1 MARVIH
7 AQLTPQARE
16 VLRLRDGGINRAGR
30 TLRDWLVHSFETT
43 ATSRDQQA
51 SLFAETIPVDDDV
64 PLLLE
69 ALARV
74 TRRTPDDLVEA
85 WALEEPTPEE
95 SAGQA
100 QTTTRPVSL
109 PDDMRGKVIELPR
122 PCRDPFRGDGSGRT
136 AAVGE
141 LPPKVRKPRAPL
153 RSSIVPCAVSLD
165 CQQSRPV

>member
-30 TLRDWLVHSFETT
+30 TLRNWLVRSFETT
-43 ATSRDQQA
+43 ATSRVQQA

-85 WALEEPTPEE
+85 WALEEPTQEE
-95 SAGQA
+95 RGGQA
-100 QTTTRPVSL
+100 QTTTPPVSL
-109 PDDMRGKVIELPR
+109 PEDVRGKVIELLDLAETLFEETVADAQR
-122 PCRDPFRGDGSGRT
+122 RLGSYPEGQEAER
-136 AAVGE
+136 AAAE
-141 LPPKVRKPRAPL
+141 IYRAL
-153 RSSIVPCAVSLD
+153 RSVLGL
-165 CQQSRPV
+165 SRE

>member
-16 VLRLRDGGINRAGR
+16 VLRLRNGGINRAGR

-43 ATSRDQQA
+43 VTSRAQQA

-85 WALEEPTPEE
+85 WALEEPAPKEK
-95 SAGQA
+95 AGQA
-100 QTTTRPVSL
+100 QTTMRPVSL
-109 PDDMRGKVIELPR
+109 PEDVSGKVTELLDLAETLFEETIADAQR
-122 PCRDPFRGDGSGRT
+122 RLGSYPEGQEAES
-136 AAVGE
+136 AAAE
-141 LPPKVRKPRAPL
+141 LYRAL
-153 RSSIVPCAVSLD
+153 RSVLGL
-165 CQQSRPV
+165 SRE

>member
-43 ATSRDQQA
+43 ATSRAQQA

-85 WALEEPTPEE
+85 WALEEPTQEE
-95 SAGQA
+95 RGGQA
-100 QTTTRPVSL
+100 QTTTSTVSL
-109 PDDMRGKVIELPR
+109 PDDVHGKVIELLDLAETLFEETVADAQR
-122 PCRDPFRGDGSGRT
+122 RLGSYPEGEEAER
-136 AAVGE
+136 AAAE
-141 LPPKVRKPRAPL
+141 LYRAL
-153 RSSIVPCAVSLD
+153 RSVLGL
-165 CQQSRPV
+165 SRE

>member
-43 ATSRDQQA
+43 ATSRAQQQA

-74 TRRTPDDLVEA
+74 TRQTPDDMVEA
-85 WALEEPTPEE
+85 WALEEPPQEE
-95 SAGQA
+95 RAEQA

-109 PDDMRGKVIELPR
+109 PEDVRGKVIELLDLAETLFEETVADAQR
-122 PCRDPFRGDGSGRT
+122 RLGSYPEGQEAES
-136 AAVGE
+136 AAAD
-141 LPPKVRKPRAPL
+141 LYRAL
-153 RSSIVPCAVSLD
+153 RSVLGL
-165 CQQSRPV
+165 SRE

>member
-1 MARVIH
+1 SLTWLKPSLSCALQGGDSNMARVIH

-43 ATSRDQQA
+43 ATSRAQQA

-85 WALEEPTPEE
+85 WALEEPAPKEK
-95 SAGQA
+95 AGQA

-109 PDDMRGKVIELPR
+109 PEDVSGKVTEL
-122 PCRDPFRGDGSGRT
+122 
-136 AAVGE
+136 
-141 LPPKVRKPRAPL
+141 
-153 RSSIVPCAVSLD
+153 LD
-165 CQQSRPV
+165 LVETLFEETIADVQR

>member
-43 ATSRDQQA
+43 ATSRAQQA
-51 SLFAETIPVDDDV
+51 SLFAATIPVDDDV

-85 WALEEPTPEE
+85 WALEEPTPKEK
-95 SAGQA
+95 AGQA

-109 PDDMRGKVIELPR
+109 PEDVSGKVTELLDLAETLFEETIADAQR
-122 PCRDPFRGDGSGRT
+122 RLGSYPEGQEAES
-136 AAVGE
+136 AAAE
-141 LPPKVRKPRAPL
+141 LYRAL
-153 RSSIVPCAVSLD
+153 RSVLGL
-165 CQQSRPV
+165 SRE

>member
-43 ATSRDQQA
+43 ATSRAQQA

-85 WALEEPTPEE
+85 WALEEPAQEE
-95 SAGQA
+95 RAGQA
-100 QTTTRPVSL
+100 QTTPPPVSL
-109 PDDMRGKVIELPR
+109 PDDVRGKVIELLDLAETLFEETIADAQR
-122 PCRDPFRGDGSGRT
+122 RLGSYLEGQEAER
-136 AAVGE
+136 AAAE
-141 LPPKVRKPRAPL
+141 IYRAL
-153 RSSIVPCAVSLD
+153 RNVLGL
-165 CQQSRPV
+165 SRE

>member
-43 ATSRDQQA
+43 ATSRAQQA

-85 WALEEPTPEE
+85 WALEEPAQEE
-95 SAGQA
+95 RVGQA

-109 PDDMRGKVIELPR
+109 PEDVRGKVTELLDLAETLFEETISDAQR
-122 PCRDPFRGDGSGRT
+122 RLGSYPEGQEAES
-136 AAVGE
+136 AAAE
-141 LPPKVRKPRAPL
+141 LYRAL
-153 RSSIVPCAVSLD
+153 RSVLGL
-165 CQQSRPV
+165 SRE